1 MMISFRKIQS
11 CLFLFIVVTIMSSER
26 GDSFAIKGPLNTAV
40 SGTSE
45 SKKHSFPLYST
56 GSATNEDPLI
66 SPKEKES
73 CESMK
78 YVSGVSEVVDSHSIF
93 LLDMWGVMHG
103 KLL

>member
-1 MMISFRKIQS
+1 
-11 CLFLFIVVTIMSSER
+11 MSSER

-45 SKKHSFPLYST
+45 SKKHCFPHYST
-56 GSATNEDPLI
+56 GSATNEGSLT
-66 SPKEKES
+66 SSKEEES
-73 CESMK
+73 CQSIK